1 MASPARPRIDL
12 ALATFGI
19 LALELALIRWMSGQI
34 RIVAY
39 FQNFVLIA
47 AFLGMGLGVALGK
60 RRPRLAYACLP
71 LLAVLS
77 VLLAFSDDLG
87 LMYFR
92 FPDPTI
98 ALWGGEVGGTGALAF
113 AKATVAVV
121 ALFWAVTAIFICA
134 GAPVGALF
142 AELPPLVAYSA
153 DLLGSLAGVIVMTT
167 LAALGTSPP
176 FWIAAGSLPFVW
188 LARGSPRALV
198 GTGLAAVAAIAL
210 AAVSIDSAEFS
221 PYNALDIKR

>member
-19 LALELALIRWMSGQI
+19 LALELALIRGMSGQI

-92 FPDPTI
+92 FPAPTI
-98 ALWGGEVGGTGALAF
+98 SLGGGEVGGTGARGRQLRR
-113 AKATVAVV
+113 AT
-121 ALFWAVTAIFICA
+121 
-134 GAPVGALF
+134 
-142 AELPPLVAYSA
+142 
-153 DLLGSLAGVIVMTT
+153 D
-167 LAALGTSPP
+167 
-176 FWIAAGSLPFVW
+176 
-188 LARGSPRALV
+188 
-198 GTGLAAVAAIAL
+198 
-210 AAVSIDSAEFS
+210 
-221 PYNALDIKR
+221 